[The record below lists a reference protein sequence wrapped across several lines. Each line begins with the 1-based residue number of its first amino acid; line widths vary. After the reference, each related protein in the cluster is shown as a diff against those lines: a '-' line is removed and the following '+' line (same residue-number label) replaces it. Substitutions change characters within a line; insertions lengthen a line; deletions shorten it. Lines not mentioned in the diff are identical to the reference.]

1 MHYGNW
7 PWREIQ
13 LVAKYPLV
21 AETWNR
27 WLKTFLAHHRDNAV
41 PSTQVDR
48 WLFTRYM
55 DLSSKRRD
63 SVHAVY
69 AVKSFT
75 GFRLW
80 KSSCVCLCLLVSLS
94 LSVSFCLCLSLFSLS
109 LSLFVS
115 VSFCFF
121 LSLSLSVSVS
131 LCLCLSLFSLSL
143 SLFVSVSLCLSVSL
157 FVSVSLSL
165 SLCCCVVMNG
175 CSHEHIV
182 LINGLPYTSM

>member
-55 DLSSKRRD
+55 DLSSKRHD

-94 LSVSFCLCLSLFSLS
+94 LSLSVSLCLCLCLSLF
-109 LSLFVS
+109 
-115 VSFCFF
+115 F
-121 LSLSLSVSVS
+121 LSLTLCLCLFLFLSVSVS
-131 LCLCLSLFSLSL
+131 LCLCLSLSLSLSVFSLSL
-143 SLFVSVSLCLSVSL
+143 TLCLCLSLSLCLSLCLCLSVSL
-157 FVSVSLSL
+157 SVL
-165 SLCCCVVMNG
+165 LCCYEWMF
-175 CSHEHIV
+175 S
-182 LINGLPYTSM
+182 

>member
-94 LSVSFCLCLSLFSLS
+94 LCLFLSLCLCLFLS
-109 LSLFVS
+109 L
-115 VSFCFF
+115 C
-121 LSLSLSVSVS
+121 LSLSLS
-131 LCLCLSLFSLSL
+131 F
-143 SLFVSVSLCLSVSL
+143 CLSVCL
-157 FVSVSLSL
+157 FFSVL
-165 SLCCCVVMNG
+165 LCCYEWML
-175 CSHEHIV
+175 S
-182 LINGLPYTSM
+182 

>member
-41 PSTQVDR
+41 PSAQVDR

-80 KSSCVCLCLLVSLS
+80 KSSCVCLCLLVA
-94 LSVSFCLCLSLFSLS
+94 LS
-109 LSLFVS
+109 LSLLSVFVS
-115 VSFCFF
+115 VS
-121 LSLSLSVSVS
+121 
-131 LCLCLSLFSLSL
+131 
-143 SLFVSVSLCLSVSL
+143 
-157 FVSVSLSL
+157 VSVSLSL
-165 SLCCCVVMNG
+165 SLSLSLSFCLSVSLFFSLLLCCYEWML
-175 CSHEHIV
+175 S
-182 LINGLPYTSM
+182 